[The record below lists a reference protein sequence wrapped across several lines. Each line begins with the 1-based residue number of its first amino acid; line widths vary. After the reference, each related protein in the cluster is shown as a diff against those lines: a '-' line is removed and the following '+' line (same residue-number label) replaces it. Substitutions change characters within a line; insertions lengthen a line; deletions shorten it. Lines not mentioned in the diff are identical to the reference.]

1 MRHFFPGEMYAAWTK
16 AEELSYRIVEL
27 HDEDVEAN
35 DTKDKRRKRLHKR
48 RTDLNTMLN
57 IIGGKT
63 DQYNFDDVLKIIQFS
78 EAIYKFFCVVEEVDS
93 CGFCGEDF
101 LTVWGIFR
109 SYGDSRLYLPS
120 LCEIILKSVLVS
132 CCRSNLRGQKMDETI
147 CIF

>member
-1 MRHFFPGEMYAAWTK
+1 MYAAWTK

-27 HDEDVEAN
+27 HAEDVEAN
-35 DTKDKRRKRLHKR
+35 DTNDKRRKRLHKR
-48 RTDLNTMLN
+48 RSDLNTMLN

-101 LTVWGIFR
+101 ITVGE
-109 SYGDSRLYLPS
+109 YLDHMEIHGFICPRCVKFYSNWS
-120 LCEIILKSVLVS
+120 LFHAVYPI
-132 CCRSNLRGQKMDETI
+132 
-147 CIF
+147 

>member
-27 HDEDVEAN
+27 HAEDVEAN

-63 DQYNFDDVLKIIQFS
+63 DQYNFDDVLKLSFS
-78 EAIYKFFCVVEEVDS
+78 LVKLYT
-93 CGFCGEDF
+93 DF
-101 LTVWGIFR
+101 LV
-109 SYGDSRLYLPS
+109 S
-120 LCEIILKSVLVS
+120 LRKLILVASVVKIS
-132 CCRSNLRGQKMDETI
+132 
-147 CIF
+147 